1 MDKRGGKGRQ
11 KIEMK
16 LIESKE
22 ARTVAFSK
30 RKKGLGEKAKEYSN
44 LTGADVGFI
53 LFTQAGKPH
62 SYGSPSIEK
71 VIDKFHELKQN
82 DSQQNHTNMSKTN
95 AFEAFED
102 LRKEVQ
108 AFKEKDLDSEMPTN
122 KHMLEHKLKHFEAY
136 KSRLDKIKKE
146 IKGDVPAEQF
156 KFISEVALDLEEM
169 SS

>member
-30 RKKGLGEKAKEYSN
+30 RKNGLGKKAKEYSN
-44 LTGADVGFI
+44 LTGEDVGFI

-62 SYGSPSIEK
+62 SNGSPSIEK
-71 VIDKFHELKQN
+71 VINKFYELKQN
-82 DSQQNHTNMSKTN
+82 DSLQNHTDMSKTN
-95 AFEAFED
+95 VFEAFED

-108 AFKEKDLDSEMPTN
+108 AFKEKALDSEMPTD
-122 KHMLEHKLKHFEAY
+122 KHMLENRLKQFEAY

-156 KFISEVALDLEEM
+156 GISEVAFDLEEL

>member
-16 LIESKE
+16 LIKSKE

-30 RKKGLGEKAKEYSN
+30 RKNGLDKKAKEYSN

-62 SYGSPSIEK
+62 SCGSPNIEK

-82 DSQQNHTNMSKTN
+82 DSLQNHTDMSKTN
-95 AFEAFED
+95 VFEAFED

-108 AFKEKDLDSEMPTN
+108 AFKEKYLDSKMSID
-122 KHMLEHKLKHFEAY
+122 KHMLENRLKQFEAY
-136 KSRLDKIKKE
+136 KSWLDKIKK
-146 IKGDVPAEQF
+146 K
-156 KFISEVALDLEEM
+156 
-169 SS
+169 

>member
-1 MDKRGGKGRQ
+1 MDKRGGKA
-11 KIEMK
+11 KN
-16 LIESKE
+16 
-22 ARTVAFSK
+22 
-30 RKKGLGEKAKEYSN
+30 GLGKKAKEYSN

-53 LFTQAGKPH
+53 LFTQAGKAH

-82 DSQQNHTNMSKTN
+82 DSLQNHTDMSKTN
-95 AFEAFED
+95 VFEAFED

-108 AFKEKDLDSEMPTN
+108 EFKEKYLDLEMPID
-122 KHMLEHKLKHFEAY
+122 KHMLENRLKQFEAY

-146 IKGDVPAEQF
+146 IKGDVTGKQF

-169 SS
+169 SY

>member
-1 MDKRGGKGRQ
+1 
-11 KIEMK
+11 MK

-22 ARTVAFSK
+22 ARTAAFSK
-30 RKKGLGEKAKEYSN
+30 RKKNLGEKAKEYSN

-53 LFTQAGKPH
+53 LFTQAEKPH

-108 AFKEKDLDSEMPTN
+108 AFKEKDLDSAMPIN

-156 KFISEVALDLEEM
+156 KFISEVVLDLEEM

>member
-1 MDKRGGKGRQ
+1 MAKRGGKGRQ

-30 RKKGLGEKAKEYSN
+30 RKNGLGKKAKEYSN
-44 LTGADVGFI
+44 LTGEDVGFI
-53 LFTQAGKPH
+53 LFKQAGKPH
-62 SYGSPSIEK
+62 FYGSPSIEK

-82 DSQQNHTNMSKTN
+82 DSLQNHTDMSKIN
-95 AFEAFED
+95 FFEAFED

-108 AFKEKDLDSEMPTN
+108 GFKEKCLDSKMSID
-122 KHMLEHKLKHFEAY
+122 KHTLENWLKKFEAY

-146 IKGDVPAEQF
+146 IKGDVPGEQF